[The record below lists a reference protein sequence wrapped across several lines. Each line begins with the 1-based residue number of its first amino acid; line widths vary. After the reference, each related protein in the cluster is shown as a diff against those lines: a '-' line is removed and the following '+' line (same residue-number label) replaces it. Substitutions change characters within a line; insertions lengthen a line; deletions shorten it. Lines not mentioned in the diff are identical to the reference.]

1 MSEYDNELR
10 GALFKN
16 KNMREG
22 KKDPE
27 YKGNA
32 TIGGVEYWVSAWL
45 NTSKSGEKY
54 MALKYQPKGADKY
67 APAQTQIKP
76 ETVPAD
82 TDPFHDDPL
91 PF

>member
-27 YKGNA
+27 YKGSA
-32 TIGGVEYWVSAWL
+32 TIGGVEYWVSSWI
-45 NTSKSGEKY
+45 NTSKAGEKY
-54 MALKYQPKGADKY
+54 MALNFKAKDAQP
-67 APAQTQIKP
+67 APAPKA
-76 ETVPAD
+76 EELKAPAD
-82 TDPFHDDPL
+82 TDPFHSDDI

>member
-27 YKGNA
+27 YKGSA
-32 TIGGVEYWVSAWL
+32 TIGGVEYWVSSWI
-45 NTSKSGEKY
+45 NTSKAGEKY
-54 MALKYQPKGADKY
+54 MSMNFKAKEQQA
-67 APAQTQIKP
+67 APAAP
-76 ETVPAD
+76 ANVPVPAAALEFD
-82 TDPFHDDPL
+82 DEIPF
-91 PF
+91 

>member
-27 YKGNA
+27 YKGSA
-32 TIGGVEYWVSAWL
+32 TIGGVEYWVSSWI
-45 NTSKSGEKY
+45 NTSKAGEKY
-54 MALKYQPKGADKY
+54 MSMAFKAKEQQA
-67 APAQTQIKP
+67 APAPKA
-76 ETVPAD
+76 EELKAPAD
-82 TDPFHDDPL
+82 TDPFHDDDI